1 MVYNDNKFVCLD
13 PSCFTSLENLKDT
26 VELLKQ
32 PEFQDHHIVISETM
46 YHVINYEPD
55 RKFREL
61 PILIHDWLDPYDN
74 KNLILMTESEKDQYV
89 QTMRQFIY
97 EYFPSPS
104 TGYVSDLKK
113 IGKDSIE
120 LESLIHHFREKTG
133 KILFDILAVSW
144 KYQAKI
150 IAFSERTFD
159 LMKQIGTKIEKGRS
173 FIKQKLKERSFIRTA
188 LVIAILYMDTYKITD
203 FINDFQIQ
211 GILLPIKII
220 PSAGLIIIANG

>member
-1 MVYNDNKFVCLD
+1 MVYNDSKFVCLD

-26 VELLKQ
+26 VEILRQ
-32 PEFQDHHIVISETM
+32 PEFQDHHVIMSEAM
-46 YHVINYEPD
+46 YQVINYEPN

-61 PILIHDWLDPYDN
+61 PILINDWLDPHD
-74 KNLILMTESEKDQYV
+74 KKDLMQMTESEKDQYV
-89 QTMRQFIY
+89 ETTRQFLY
-97 EYFPSPS
+97 QYMPSPS
-104 TGYVSDLKK
+104 IGYMGDLKK

-120 LESLIHHFREKTG
+120 LDSLIHHFKEKTG

-173 FIKQKLKERSFIRTA
+173 FIKQKLKERSYIKTA

-203 FINDFQIQ
+203 FIHDFQIQ